1 MTLSNTFTNPNPSV
15 SVASVTAPT
24 TTTTTTTTTFHP
36 QSYTTTSHG
45 HGMNVNGVNGGGMTS
60 VNVNGVN
67 VNPTTTVTSF
77 RPRQMQLSTPNIF
90 ANTALRRGKWTAVS
104 SYNRYIFRMIL
115 EWIVLVIYF
124 VIIYNSLTI
133 ESSFLSLYPDHNT
146 LRFCRMKND
155 LLMHSLQNLKKELY
169 STVKM
174 AAHSVLTY
182 HVNSI
187 VHQCVSPRNMQEN
200 L

>member
-1 MTLSNTFTNPNPSV
+1 MYGCSPGLTIAVAIDVSRGRAPSSTELVLITSPLHFSLCWYWYHWYCSPPSFVSFTLGTYFYLLLLLFGMTLSNTFTNPNPSV

-104 SYNRYIFRMIL
+104 YYN
-115 EWIVLVIYF
+115 
-124 VIIYNSLTI
+124 
-133 ESSFLSLYPDHNT
+133 
-146 LRFCRMKND
+146 C
-155 LLMHSLQNLKKELY
+155 Y
-169 STVKM
+169 S
-174 AAHSVLTY
+174 
-182 HVNSI
+182 
-187 VHQCVSPRNMQEN
+187 
-200 L
+200 